1 MAKAG
6 AQAEGVDEK
15 KRLPAG
21 QVVAVAVGNA
31 LQFYDF
37 LTYAFFA
44 SQIGLAFFPS
54 RDPSASLL
62 ASLATF
68 GAGFLTRPV
77 GAVVIGRIADRIG
90 RKPAM
95 ILSFSLMGASIVGL
109 ALTPP
114 FAMIGLAAPALA
126 IGFRLLQGFA
136 LGGEVGPST
145 AFLIE
150 ASPPSRRGFYVSL
163 QSMTQDGAVLVAG
176 LVGFGLSSVM
186 TEGALEAWGW
196 RAAFLLGAVIV
207 PFGLLLRSRLA
218 ETLHE
223 GAAVE
228 SDARG
233 DRFLAYARIAIVGFV
248 LLGSGTIVSYVLT
261 YLTTYAETTLKM
273 ATSVAFTATI
283 VQGLVGVL
291 FDAPGGWLSDRFGR
305 RSVMIIPWALLL
317 CATLPCFWAISHF
330 RTESAL
336 IWATALLTVFSSISG
351 SSVLVAITES
361 LPRSVRAGALGTI
374 YALAISALG
383 GSTQFIIADLI
394 RVTRSPLAPAW
405 YMAAAVAVGIAAMF
419 FIGETAPARPAK
431 KRTDTVRPTPPP
443 LRRSPSQS

>member
-1 MAKAG
+1 MAKAP
-6 AQAEGVDEK
+6 ARAEWADEK
-15 KRLPAG
+15 RRLPAG

-62 ASLATF
+62 ASLAAF

-114 FAMIGLAAPALA
+114 FAMIGLAAPILA

-163 QSMTQDGAVLVAG
+163 QSMT
-176 LVGFGLSSVM
+176 
-186 TEGALEAWGW
+186 
-196 RAAFLLGAVIV
+196 
-207 PFGLLLRSRLA
+207 
-218 ETLHE
+218 
-223 GAAVE
+223 
-228 SDARG
+228 
-233 DRFLAYARIAIVGFV
+233 
-248 LLGSGTIVSYVLT
+248 
-261 YLTTYAETTLKM
+261 
-273 ATSVAFTATI
+273 
-283 VQGLVGVL
+283 
-291 FDAPGGWLSDRFGR
+291 
-305 RSVMIIPWALLL
+305 
-317 CATLPCFWAISHF
+317 
-330 RTESAL
+330 
-336 IWATALLTVFSSISG
+336 
-351 SSVLVAITES
+351 
-361 LPRSVRAGALGTI
+361 
-374 YALAISALG
+374 
-383 GSTQFIIADLI
+383 
-394 RVTRSPLAPAW
+394 
-405 YMAAAVAVGIAAMF
+405 
-419 FIGETAPARPAK
+419 
-431 KRTDTVRPTPPP
+431 
-443 LRRSPSQS
+443 